1 MNRTTRTEQA
11 INGAVTM
18 AAERGNPAVE
28 PAHLGVALLDDAETL
43 ARPLLQA
50 VGADPLA
57 VRADLSRLVDKL
69 PSASGS
75 TVSAPTASRSMLAV
89 LGAAEREARD
99 RSDEYISVE
108 HLLLALA
115 GTDGE
120 VADVLRQ
127 HGATS
132 NALSDALKSVRGSA
146 RVTTPDPEGTFQALE
161 KYGNDLPA
169 AAREGK
175 IDPVIGRDP

>member
-11 INGAVTM
+11 ISGAVTL

-28 PAHLGVALLDDAETL
+28 PAHLAVAVLDDAETL

-57 VRADLSRLVDKL
+57 VRSDISRLIDKL

-75 TVSAPTASRSMLAV
+75 SVSSPTASRGMLAV
-89 LGAAEREARD
+89 IGAAERQARD

-108 HLLLALA
+108 HLLLGLA
-115 GTDGE
+115 ATDGD
-120 VADVLRQ
+120 VSDVLR
-127 HGATS
+127 
-132 NALSDALKSVRGSA
+132 
-146 RVTTPDPEGTFQALE
+146 
-161 KYGNDLPA
+161 
-169 AAREGK
+169 
-175 IDPVIGRDP
+175 